1 MVRAPEKNAKGK
13 TTQEVSGGQDRGK
26 KIQRKTQ
33 EDLVGR
39 HRGGREAEIQN
50 LGRNGQT
57 SSRQKVLEK
66 VREKKPD
73 ALREKGIEKN
83 KKKKKTKNLPLVA
96 LI

>member
-1 MVRAPEKNAKGK
+1 MKQRE
-13 TTQEVSGGQDRGK
+13 DRGK

-39 HRGGREAEIQN
+39 HRGGREAEIQD

-66 VREKKPD
+66 VREERPD
-73 ALREKGIEKN
+73 TLRQKGIEK
-83 KKKKKTKNLPLVA
+83 KKKKKLLHPT
-96 LI
+96 